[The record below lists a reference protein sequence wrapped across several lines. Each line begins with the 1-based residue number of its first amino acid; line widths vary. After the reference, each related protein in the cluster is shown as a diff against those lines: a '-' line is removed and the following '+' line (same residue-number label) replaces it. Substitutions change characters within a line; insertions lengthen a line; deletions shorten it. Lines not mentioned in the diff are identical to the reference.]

1 MVGGEQLEG
10 GDRRQS
16 LIVIRA
22 LVISKSLNRA
32 GLALGLPQRKKK
44 EGDGGWGGGGGITE
58 RQSAWY
64 DVKVS
69 IILRGALRRE
79 NKIGS
84 NSD

>member
-32 GLALGLPQRKKK
+32 AGIRAPAEEEERGR
-44 EGDGGWGGGGGITE
+44 GGGGITE
-58 RQSAWY
+58 RQSA
-64 DVKVS
+64 
-69 IILRGALRRE
+69 
-79 NKIGS
+79 
-84 NSD
+84 

>member
-32 GLALGLPQRKKK
+32 ADIRAPAEGEGRGGELPK
-44 EGDGGWGGGGGITE
+44 
-58 RQSAWY
+58 
-64 DVKVS
+64 
-69 IILRGALRRE
+69 
-79 NKIGS
+79 GS
-84 NSD
+84 RSDMTLKSPLFSEAH

>member
-22 LVISKSLNRA
+22 LVILKSLNRA
-32 GLALGLPQRKKK
+32 AGIRDFT
-44 EGDGGWGGGGGITE
+44 EGGGGGITE

-69 IILRGALRRE
+69 IILRGTLRRE